1 MTIHVHKYVFGLD
14 VSEDNIT
21 LVHILET
28 KQDLG
33 DVELDLLL

>member
-1 MTIHVHKYVFGLD
+1 MTIHVNKYVFGLD
-14 VSEDNIT
+14 VSEDNIA